1 MMGSFS
7 IAETG
12 VITYSKKGGDGKPIF
27 QCHPVEKP
35 FRKLSLPQPIS
46 SRQRDEVELMFLR
59 WTPSGS
65 HFPDRFVGS
74 GISCQGRQGG
84 STGCCWI
91 VSCES
96 VDDVAT

>member
-46 SRQRDEVELMFLR
+46 SRQRDDVELIFFDGL
-59 WTPSGS
+59 PPAVIFQIGS
-65 HFPDRFVGS
+65 SDP
-74 GISCQGRQGG
+74 
-84 STGCCWI
+84 
-91 VSCES
+91 ES
-96 VDDVAT
+96 AVKAAKVVQQDVAGL